1 MIRENLEEKLGT
13 AELTTSN
20 KRILNL
26 HIPRPTLCLRV
37 LIRIPLSSNWITLN
51 KADDKTANTHCEQ
64 TKNRGH
70 DCCFEPGS
78 RAKDPNEEDT
88 YGDFGS
94 VTLRKAHASVKRAQK
109 VAVGTIWARLL
120 GSTRRVALSAS
131 WKVTIRITFR
141 SCSLSAF

>member
-88 YGDFGS
+88 YGDFWERDAEEGPCVS
-94 VTLRKAHASVKRAQK
+94 KEGPESSS
-109 VAVGTIWARLL
+109 WNYL
-120 GSTRRVALSAS
+120 G
-131 WKVTIRITFR
+131 
-141 SCSLSAF
+141 